1 MAPSCLIN
9 TYKDVHA
16 SKEGLTTSKVKKEIP
31 PPWPPKLG
39 HCAQWPSR
47 GVLGKK
53 IRPTF
58 FCLNLMYISQLTMS
72 RSILMSGLV
81 KVPFLG
87 TRKWSEIAFYTIN
100 LREWISFETLKNAQ
114 LVL

>member
-1 MAPSCLIN
+1 MSPSSFEWG
-9 TYKDVHA
+9 TVA
-16 SKEGLTTSKVKKEIP
+16 WQG
-31 PPWPPKLG
+31 
-39 HCAQWPSR
+39 
-47 GVLGKK
+47 GVRKK

-87 TRKWSEIAFYTIN
+87 TQKWSEMAFYTIN
-100 LREWISFETLKNAQ
+100 LQEWISFETLKNAQ

>member
-1 MAPSCLIN
+1 MCIIGPKGEASTHKP
-9 TYKDVHA
+9 HA
-16 SKEGLTTSKVKKEIP
+16 SSVPEVKLVHMTH
-31 PPWPPKLG
+31 WPG
-39 HCAQWPSR
+39 R

-72 RSILMSGLV
+72 RSISMSGLV

-87 TRKWSEIAFYTIN
+87 TQKWSEMAFYTIN
-100 LREWISFETLKNAQ
+100 LREWILFETLKNAQ

>member
-39 HCAQWPSR
+39 HCAGP
-47 GVLGKK
+47 G
-53 IRPTF
+53 PH
-58 FCLNLMYISQLTMS
+58 
-72 RSILMSGLV
+72 SGQA
-81 KVPFLG
+81 G
-87 TRKWSEIAFYTIN
+87 GC
-100 LREWISFETLKNAQ
+100 
-114 LVL
+114 